1 MHAIRL
7 YSYGPAENLRYE
19 AVPDPL
25 PGPGEIRIAVHAV
38 GVHFIET
45 LFRRGIPIGP
55 HPAPDLPTTFG
66 RQVAGVVESVGEGVG
81 SDLLGS
87 RVVTSEVTSGGYASL
102 AVAPAAGLTTLPDG
116 LEYDA
121 AVAMHSTGA
130 TTLGL
135 LELAPVTASDVV
147 LVMAAAGGI
156 GTLLVQHAHRVGATV
171 VGAAGGP
178 AKAARVR
185 SLGADLAVDYGTPG
199 WTDVVRE
206 SAGDVTIVFDGVGG
220 ELGRAAFDLLGG
232 DAAERGGASGP
243 GAGGG
248 RQVVFGQA
256 SGEWFHP
263 EEAEL
268 KARGVTSYDGIAYLL
283 GRQGGMDDLRDRA
296 LEAAASGELTPAV
309 QSFPLEQA
317 AAAHAALESR
327 NTMGKV
333 ILIP

>member
-7 YSYGPAENLRYE
+7 HSFGPAENLRYE
-19 AVPDPL
+19 SVPDPS
-25 PGPGEIRIAVHAV
+25 PGPGEVRIAVHAV

-55 HPAPDLPTTFG
+55 HPVPDLPTTFG
-66 RQVAGVVESVGEGVG
+66 GEVAGVVESVGDGVDPG
-81 SDLLGS
+81 LVGS
-87 RVVTSEVTSGGYASL
+87 RVVTGDVTSGGYASL
-102 AVAPAAGLTTLPDG
+102 AVAPAAGLVVLPDR
-116 LEYDA
+116 LEYGA
-121 AVAMHSTGA
+121 AVAMHTTGA

-135 LELAPVTASDVV
+135 LEVAPVTASDVV
-147 LVMAAAGGI
+147 VVMAAAGGV
-156 GTLLVQHAHRVGATV
+156 GTLLVQHARRVGATV

-185 SLGADLAVDYGTPG
+185 SLGADLAVDYDAPD
-199 WTDVVRE
+199 WTDVVRK
-206 SAGDVTIVFDGVGG
+206 AIGDVTIVFDGVGG
-220 ELGRAAFDLLGG
+220 ELGRAAFELLG
-232 DAAERGGASGP
+232 E
-243 GAGGG
+243 GG

-268 KARGVTSYDGIAYLL
+268 KARGVSSYDGIGHLL
-283 GRQGGMDDLRDRA
+283 GREGGVTDLRDRA
-296 LEAAASGELTPAV
+296 LEAAANGELSPAV
-309 QSFPLEQA
+309 QSFPLAEA

>member
-19 AVPDPL
+19 SVPDPL
-25 PGPGEIRIAVHAV
+25 PGPGEVRIAVHAV

-55 HPAPDLPTTFG
+55 HPAPDLPATFG
-66 RQVAGVVESVGEGVG
+66 HEVAGVVESVGEGVG
-81 SDLLGS
+81 PGLLGS

-102 AVAPAAGLTTLPDG
+102 AVAPAAGLTVLPDG
-116 LEYDA
+116 LEYGA
-121 AVAMHSTGA
+121 AVAMLSTGA

-135 LELAPVTASDVV
+135 LEVAPVTASDVV
-147 LVMAAAGGI
+147 LIMAAAGGI
-156 GTLLVQHAHRVGATV
+156 GTLLVQHARRVGATV

-185 SLGADLAVDYGTPG
+185 SLGADLAVDYSTPG

-206 SAGDVTIVFDGVGG
+206 SVGDVTIVFDGVGG
-220 ELGRAAFDLLGG
+220 ELGRTAFELL
-232 DAAERGGASGP
+232 E
-243 GAGGG
+243 GG

-268 KARGVTSYDGIAYLL
+268 KARGVTSYDALAYLL
-283 GRQGGMDDLRDRA
+283 GRQGGMDDLQERA
-296 LEAAASGELTPAV
+296 LEAAANGELTPAV

-333 ILIP
+333 ILTP